1 MSSTGNKLLLK
12 VIILGNASVGKTSL
26 LYQYVKN
33 QFSQQ
38 YKATIGADFLTK
50 NIQKGEDTLKLQI
63 WDTAG
68 TERYNSMG
76 QNFYRHSEACVLVFD
91 LTVKDS
97 FTSIDNWR
105 KEFLAALGPKD
116 PDNFPFVLV
125 GNKSDLPDVKVNN
138 EEITAYCKEHNNMP
152 YFATS
157 AKEDIGLEETF
168 NKVADLA
175 YERVTKNEDNFVPK
189 PPKPEYLI
197 ISNEKKKKG
206 CCGGKNN

>member
-1 MSSTGNKLLLK
+1 MTK
-12 VIILGNASVGKTSL
+12 SL
-26 LYQYVKN
+26 
-33 QFSQQ
+33 
-38 YKATIGADFLTK
+38 
-50 NIQKGEDTLKLQI
+50 QKGDDIIQLQI

-76 QNFYRHSEACVLVFD
+76 QSFYRNSEACVLVFD
-91 LTVKDS
+91 LTLPDS
-97 FTSIDNWR
+97 FKNVENWR
-105 KEFLAALGPKD
+105 KDFLSSLNPPD
-116 PDNFPFVLV
+116 PNTYPFILV
-125 GNKSDLPDVKVNN
+125 GNKSDIKNNILVNN
-138 EEITAYCKEHNNMP
+138 DEIDAYCKEHNNMP

-189 PPKPEYLI
+189 PNYLI
-197 ISNEKKKKG
+197 VSNEPKKKG